1 MLSFRKDNDLLGT
14 LQVPVPKTR
23 ITREPRDSLMLGW
36 GSEGVMNSW
45 VKSLYSTAERYY
57 LEVQEA
63 GEMRVK
69 SPGGT
74 TPDKLS
80 RR

>member
-1 MLSFRKDNDLLGT
+1 
-14 LQVPVPKTR
+14 
-23 ITREPRDSLMLGW
+23 MLGW